1 VKDERIY
8 LGHIQEAISD
18 IKAYASAGEE
28 AFLADR
34 MRQDA
39 IIRKLEIIG
48 EAAKQ
53 LSVEVRMRRPEI
65 PWKQIV
71 GMRDRLT
78 HAYFGVDLGLVW
90 RVVER
95 DLQALETAVTALLET
110 SGTSDRSSGSA

>member
-1 VKDERIY
+1 MTDERLY
-8 LGHIQEAISD
+8 LGHIRDAIRD
-18 IKAYASAGEE
+18 IQQYASVGED
-28 AFLADR
+28 AFVADR

-48 EAAKQ
+48 EAVKR
-53 LSVEVRMRRPEI
+53 LSEATRAQRPEI
-65 PWKQIV
+65 PWKQIA

-95 DLQALETAVTALLET
+95 DLEALETATAHLIENT
-110 SGTSDRSSGSA
+110 

>member
-1 VKDERIY
+1 
-8 LGHIQEAISD
+8 
-18 IKAYASAGEE
+18 
-28 AFLADR
+28 

-48 EAAKQ
+48 EAVKRLPEATKAQ
-53 LSVEVRMRRPEI
+53 RPET
-65 PWKQIV
+65 PWKQIA

-95 DLQALETAVTALLET
+95 DLQALEATVTALVEMS
-110 SGTSDRSSGSA
+110 SGTSDPSRGSA